1 MLSRVADSC
10 YWLSRYIERA
20 ETNSRLLHVNMNLML
35 DLEDADHDSVR
46 EHWQP
51 VLASLEDQEL
61 FNTLYDHIDGES
73 VMEFVTFEKKNP
85 HSIGLWEK
93 QSGRINYLAV
103 ALDRFCIKVA
113 WEAACA
119 ARSS

>member
-46 EHWQP
+46 AHWQP
-51 VLASLEDQEL
+51 VLARS
-61 FNTLYDHIDGES
+61 
-73 VMEFVTFEKKNP
+73 
-85 HSIGLWEK
+85 
-93 QSGRINYLAV
+93 RI
-103 ALDRFCIKVA
+103 
-113 WEAACA
+113 
-119 ARSS
+119 RSSSTRFTITSMAIP